1 MNSIRVILFAV
12 LSASFAMPVFAQDD
26 SRSYPSDSE
35 IQLMMGQVDRAMEQY
50 DQVVKQEASLLG
62 SSADTAT
69 DTKLLN
75 FWKSLKA
82 ALAKDP
88 QKFNS
93 FAGFDIVVLIDDAA
107 RNAALISN
115 TAATTALQQVT
126 SGKVTSKTDLLV
138 TLMQNANSSGTL
150 LFTTAESATALYQR
164 FLHWQDET
172 LNESVT
178 ALNQCAGMLKK
189 PGKP

>member
-1 MNSIRVILFAV
+1 
-12 LSASFAMPVFAQDD
+12 
-26 SRSYPSDSE
+26 
-35 IQLMMGQVDRAMEQY
+35 MMGQVDRAMAQY
-50 DQVVKQEASLLG
+50 EQVVNQEGNLLG
-62 SSADTAT
+62 SSADTTT
-69 DTKLLN
+69 DTKLLS
-75 FWKSLKA
+75 FWKSLKG

-93 FAGFDIVVLIDDAA
+93 FAGFDIVVLVDDAA

-115 TAATTALQQVT
+115 TAATTALHQIAGGNVT
-126 SGKVTSKTDLLV
+126 NKTDLLV
-138 TLMQNANSSGTL
+138 TLMQNANSTGTL

-164 FLHWQDET
+164 FLHWQDQT

-178 ALNQCAGMLKK
+178 ALNKCAGMLKQ